1 MLLCVSQQGRR
12 SCYHISWWQVTKSC
26 EGDCFVFGAVIK
38 WREKTGK
45 STRSSHFNTRCVRWQ
60 KTSFNPRVTPESLLS
75 FLAQGLFCSGN
86 PFLCADWV
94 TAGKDLGRWNIKRHM
109 LQRKDRKLWEGQQW
123 KHCWDDFMFLHILQL
138 YNSTDFNFVFLIW
151 ISYITTYHYH

>member
-45 STRSSHFNTRCVRWQ
+45 STWSSHFNTRCVRWQ

-75 FLAQGLFCSGN
+75 FLARGLFCSGN

-94 TAGKDLGRWNIKRHM
+94 TAGKDLGRWNIRCARKTHVTKKRQKVM
-109 LQRKDRKLWEGQQW
+109 GGTAMKTLLGW
-123 KHCWDDFMFLHILQL
+123 LHVF
-138 YNSTDFNFVFLIW
+138 THFTTFNFGFLIW